1 MGSQRNTKAVIPSS
15 KPILWAGGKVYVLGV
30 WFTTLRPA
38 NIDNN
43 FTEKIEKIKKI
54 LGSWSAR
61 RLTLM
66 GKIAILK
73 ALAVSQI
80 VYVLSSLPTP
90 KGVIKEINAL
100 LYDFLWGNKGDKIKR
115 TEMISDYSK
124 GGLKMIDIAS
134 FNQALKMKWVKS
146 YLDDQDTGKWK
157 LFFQSSTGTIWREIS
172 FLGKLKP

>member
-1 MGSQRNTKAVIPSS
+1 
-15 KPILWAGGKVYVLGV
+15 
-30 WFTTLRPA
+30 
-38 NIDNN
+38 
-43 FTEKIEKIKKI
+43 
-54 LGSWSAR
+54 
-61 RLTLM
+61 M
-66 GKIAILK
+66 GKNAILK

-100 LYDFLWGNKGDKIKR
+100 LYDFLWDNKGDKIKR
-115 TEMISDYSK
+115 TEMINDYSK

-157 LFFQSSTGTIWREIS
+157 LFFNHRLAQFGGKLVFWGNLSAQDVRLLNLRDS
-172 FLGKLKP
+172 FLADIME